1 MVKTYKHLYPKIY
14 DFANLYRAHRQ
25 ARRGGKR
32 AQPEVAAF
40 DPSFQRSEPPYP
52 KAPSPHIQKLRALT
66 YKSSEPPSRGRLPRE

>member
-40 DPSFQRSEPPYP
+40 EPSYP
-52 KAPSPHIQKLRALT
+52 NAPSPRLGGGF
-66 YKSSEPPSRGRLPRE
+66 RGNR

>member
-32 AQPEVAAF
+32 TQPEVAAF
-40 DPSFQRSEPPYP
+40 EPYCYVLG
-52 KAPSPHIQKLRALT
+52 APVSGAASPRI
-66 YKSSEPPSRGRLPRE
+66 GRTSL